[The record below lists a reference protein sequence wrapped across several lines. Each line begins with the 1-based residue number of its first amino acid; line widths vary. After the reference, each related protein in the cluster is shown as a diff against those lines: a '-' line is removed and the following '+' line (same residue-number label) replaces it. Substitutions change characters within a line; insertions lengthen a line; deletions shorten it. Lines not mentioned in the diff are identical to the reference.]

1 MNYYLDY
8 CDLNQNM
15 LDILTEKHKQVL
27 MCMSGNCGK
36 YAYNKLLNETLW
48 RFDLEIL
55 IDMGVFFALQNMFDM
70 AKYMNKA
77 IELKTLIFIKKDL
90 LQITL
95 T

>member
-8 CDLNQNM
+8 SNLNKEM

-27 MCMSGNCGK
+27 MCISGNCGK

-55 IDMGVFFALQNMFDM
+55 IDMGIFFALQNMFEL
-70 AKYMNKA
+70 AEFINKA
-77 IELKTLIFIKKDL
+77 IELKTIIYIKKDL
-90 LQITL
+90 LKINC
-95 T
+95 